1 MPWHEKAMKDAVTCE
16 KRRLGGSNLWPG
28 DVRMGQPN
36 LRNGGLHHAEFIGVD
51 VQTGRTETS
60 KYPKEDKEIRFPE

>member
-1 MPWHEKAMKDAVTCE
+1 
-16 KRRLGGSNLWPG
+16 
-28 DVRMGQPN
+28 MGQPN